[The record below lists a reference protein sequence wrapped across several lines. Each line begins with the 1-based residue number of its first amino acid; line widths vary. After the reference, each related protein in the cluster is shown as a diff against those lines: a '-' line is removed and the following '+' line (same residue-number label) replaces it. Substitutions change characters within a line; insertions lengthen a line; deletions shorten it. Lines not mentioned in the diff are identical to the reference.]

1 MNKRNIFEKV
11 VLILGIFLLVGCH
24 RSIFHPAGIVA
35 IQQYKLIFI
44 SCIAMLTLVIPVI
57 LMTLFFV
64 YKYRHIKMSTY
75 TPNWSHSTKVELM
88 VWFVPVM
95 IVCFLGTL
103 AWQTSHGLDPKKK
116 IISINKPVTINV
128 IALDWNWLFIYPE
141 ANIATMNEIVIPNNT
156 PIHFNITSSS
166 VMSAFFIP
174 KLGSQ
179 IYAMPRMNS
188 VLNLMAKFP
197 GTYHGLSSNYNGQG
211 FSNMKF
217 NTIVVP
223 NNYIFNKWIKRVQ
236 NIPLKLNTFHK
247 FQLIAKPSV
256 LHPIKY
262 FSSVYPNLFNRVVH
276 RMLS

>member
-1 MNKRNIFEKV
+1 MNKRNIFEKAA
-11 VLILGIFLLVGCH
+11 LMLGIFLFVGCH
-24 RSIFHPAGIVA
+24 RSIFHPSGIIA
-35 IQQYKLIFI
+35 IKQYKLIFI
-44 SCIAMLTLVIPVI
+44 SFIAMLTLVIPVI

-64 YKYRHIKMSTY
+64 YKYRHVKMSIY

-103 AWQTSHGLDPKKK
+103 AWQTSHGLDPKRK
-116 IISINKPVTINV
+116 IVSRHQPVIINV
-128 IALDWNWLFIYPE
+128 IALDWNWLFIYP
-141 ANIATMNEIVIPNNT
+141 ALNIATMNEIVIPNNT

-179 IYAMPRMNS
+179 IYAMPKMNS
-188 VLNLMAKFP
+188 ILNLMAKFP

-223 NNYIFNKWIKRVQ
+223 NNYIFNKWVKRVKH
-236 NIPLKLNTFHK
+236 IPLKLDTLHK
-247 FQLIAKPSV
+247 FRLIAHPSL

-262 FSSVYPNLFNRVVH
+262 FSCIYPNLFNRVVS